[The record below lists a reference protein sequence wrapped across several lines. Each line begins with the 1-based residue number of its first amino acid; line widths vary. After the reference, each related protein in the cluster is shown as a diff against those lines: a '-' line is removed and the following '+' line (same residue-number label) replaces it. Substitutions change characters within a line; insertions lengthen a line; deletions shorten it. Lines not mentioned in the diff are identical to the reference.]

1 MSCLQR
7 GQHSVIKIG
16 VSVTP
21 WLHRQSGGTLLQE
34 GTMRCLSPTI
44 PSLHHVCWSA
54 GKKGPLVPC
63 LSLTESAGSVT
74 RNDNLTET
82 RRLWR
87 GPASSRAVPSSQAQ
101 TPGSPSLKKQLGK
114 CCFHKGIFFLLK
126 TINDVIEGES

>member
-1 MSCLQR
+1 MPLTHHPFFAPR
-7 GQHSVIKIG
+7 
-16 VSVTP
+16 
-21 WLHRQSGGTLLQE
+21 LLE
-34 GTMRCLSPTI
+34 CWKERAAC
-44 PSLHHVCWSA
+44 SLPV
-54 GKKGPLVPC
+54 V
-63 LSLTESAGSVT
+63 TESAGSVT